1 MFKISYIVDDKKL
14 PEMIRATFDH
24 VTSLKVVPLDHVE
37 TAAAPTPVRV
47 VKRKLLPPPQAK
59 KATGAPPKHRNFIEE
74 LGWEKGRQFG
84 GEDVAKRCGSLGLD
98 IASRWY
104 VIGNEVKH
112 KRIRKVSLGRYV
124 VL

>member
-24 VTSLKVVPLDHVE
+24 VTSLQVVPMDHVE
-37 TAAAPTPVRV
+37 TATTPTPVRV
-47 VKRKLLPPPQAK
+47 VKRKLLQAK
-59 KATGAPPKHRNFIEE
+59 KATDAPPKHRNFIEE

-104 VIGNEVKH
+104 VITNEVKH
-112 KRIRKVSLGRYV
+112 NRIRKVSLGRYV